1 MPDDL
6 LHCDVLI
13 IGSGIAGATTA
24 LELADAGV
32 PVTLVTRGE
41 KPHNSNTY
49 LAQGGIIYVGQGDAP
64 ALLAEDVQRAGAGH
78 CNPAAV
84 RILAEEGPEA
94 VRDISLERA
103 PVVFDRRPDGELS
116 LALESGH
123 SLPRIITC
131 RGRHG
136 EKHRVGVD
144 PGTGESSKGD
154 AADRAHGG
162 RSFDARSSRPQPV
175 GRL

>member
-1 MPDDL
+1 MPNDL

-41 KPHNSNTY
+41 KPHHSNTY

-84 RILAEEGPEA
+84 RILAEEGPVA
-94 VRDISLERA
+94 VRA
-103 PVVFDRRPDGELS
+103 
-116 LALESGH
+116 A
-123 SLPRIITC
+123 IIVANAAWAN
-131 RGRHG
+131 RQS
-136 EKHRVGVD
+136 VGCHYR
-144 PGTGESSKGD
+144 E
-154 AADRAHGG
+154 
-162 RSFDARSSRPQPV
+162 
-175 GRL
+175 